1 MSILIQP
8 SAAAG
13 FASLMG
19 QIKATGNSLVIPEG
33 QLNIGGNGKGFLIDP
48 VASFN
53 PASAS
58 NRDDSFAALT
68 LGDDIYIYACATST
82 GFAKLVCSKNATYP
96 TGYTALNSRKIGGF
110 HYGRVRPIANRF
122 DAAYA
127 PLTTIVP
134 NSVWDLQHRPKSDP
148 TGMVEVIPGALWVDI
163 YLNSTGA
170 GAWPETVPVS
180 KFGIMPLKDDI
191 YARSDFQTLARNAG
205 KRMPRLEEFIVYA
218 EGCPQG
224 SDANNDTAWSKT
236 TNTGPAA
243 TGTVAK
249 ALSQYNVVD
258 CAGNLWEY
266 LDNHY
271 DQYREGYTHKSN
283 SVLFATGQDS
293 SRSRGQMYTSMNS
306 AESHSGWSTW
316 AAGGNFSDGSRCGS
330 RALYS
335 STPPW
340 RSYGD
345 GGLRCVS
352 DSL

>member
-19 QIKATGNSLVIPEG
+19 QIKAVGNNLAIPEG

-68 LGDDIYIYACATST
+68 LGDDIYIYACATAT

-110 HYGRVRPIANRF
+110 HYGRVRPIASRF

-266 LDNHY
+266 LDGHY
-271 DQYREGYTHKSN
+271 DANINGYVYAYN
-283 SVLFATGQDS
+283 SSLFATGQDAA
-293 SRSRGQMYTSMNS
+293 RARGQMHTTMNS
-306 AESHSGWSTW
+306 GKTTSGWRTW
-316 AAGGNFSDGSRCGS
+316 AAGGNFNGGSRCGS
-330 RALYS
+330 RALTS
-335 STPPW
+335 LTTPW
-340 RSYGD
+340 GSG
-345 GGLRCVS
+345 GVSGLRCVS